1 MKIIWKNSEQK
12 KNNELFI
19 IWFVYIII
27 LKFKM
32 KTNIILI
39 SVLLIIF
46 WSFWIYQFNE
56 NKSLKAEI
64 NSLKEIEKNRKGY
77 DDSLVIQRIALL
89 EENQSFDLGGKSEII
104 SNFKKDAK
112 NQNIPLFKWDTQYD
126 VWFIDKE
133 TNRVLIYENWFIEE
147 HDVLYSANSYIYELK
162 TKKILQAKE
171 FESKEWTGDKLIDM
185 YNSLTHNL

>member
-1 MKIIWKNSEQK
+1 
-12 KNNELFI
+12 
-19 IWFVYIII
+19 
-27 LKFKM
+27 M

-39 SVLLIIF
+39 SIVLIIF

-89 EENQSFDLGGKSEII
+89 EENQSFDLWGKSEII

-112 NQNIPLFKWDTQYD
+112 NQNIPLFKWDAQYD

-147 HDVLYSANSYIYELK
+147 HDVIYSANSYIYELK
-162 TKKILQAKE
+162 TNKILQAKE